1 MADRR
6 LLVSVDLDPIGC
18 YHAIHGLPPPP
29 AEHADVV
36 LSRALPRFLELFA
49 ELDARVTFFVVGAD
63 AEAALA
69 KGGGEALAGAVAAGH
84 ELGNH
89 SHAHPYD
96 LVRRPVEEIRA
107 DLARCD
113 ALLRTLGADPVGF
126 RAPGYTHDAALL
138 AEVERLGYRYD
149 SSALPSP
156 TYYAAKL
163 AAIGWH
169 ALHGRRSQSL
179 ARTLGA
185 LFGARTPHRV
195 GGLVELPIS
204 VLGPLRLPLVGTFVL
219 AGPAWMRRT
228 LVHHALREDDVHL
241 ELHGLDLADA
251 DADPIDERLHR
262 LQPEL
267 RTPLPSRRE
276 RLLELLQQRG
286 SITRLCD
293 AAS

>member
-1 MADRR
+1 MGERR
-6 LLVSVDLDPIGC
+6 TLVSVDLDPIGC
-18 YHAIHGLPPPP
+18 YHAIHGLPPPT
-29 AEHADVV
+29 EHADVV
-36 LSRALPRFLELFA
+36 LARALPRFLELFA
-49 ELDARVTFFVVGAD
+49 ELDARATFFVVGAD
-63 AEAALA
+63 AEAALEQ
-69 KGGGEALAGAVAAGH
+69 GGGEALGRAVAAGH

-89 SHAHPYD
+89 SFAHPYD

-113 ALLRTLGADPVGF
+113 GVLRRLGADPQGF

-179 ARTLGA
+179 ARSPGG
-185 LFGARTPHRV
+185 LFGARTPRRV
-195 GGLVELPIS
+195 GALVELPIS

-219 AGPAWMRRT
+219 AGPKWLRT
-228 LVHHALREDDVHL
+228 ALVRHALREDDVHL

-251 DADPIDERLHR
+251 EQDPIDERLHR

-267 RTPLPSRRE
+267 RTPLATRRE
-276 RLLELLQQRG
+276 RLLELLRARG
-286 SITRLCD
+286 SITRLRD
-293 AAS
+293 AVA